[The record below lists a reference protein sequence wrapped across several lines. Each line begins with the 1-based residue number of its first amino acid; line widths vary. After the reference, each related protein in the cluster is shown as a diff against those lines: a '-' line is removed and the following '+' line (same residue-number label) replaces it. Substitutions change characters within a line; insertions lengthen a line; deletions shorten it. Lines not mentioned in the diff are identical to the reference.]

1 MTQDIITGYSEERR
15 SEPRNV
21 LELSSSVEIDLG
33 RPIPIFQFKL
43 RDLSSNGAC
52 VLVKEGSSMLSNIE
66 IGRTL
71 KMKYSSAEAPKSI
84 EFLKAEIKH
93 ITKQDEGRFKGHY
106 LVGLS
111 IVDKQLFISEK
122 SEEVLFNSNKEL
134 FDLTEAKTQQGNVGR
149 RSGGERR
156 QLSNTGYFPERRS
169 GKDRRSGIE
178 RRSGL
183 DRRGGIDRR
192 SERNIS

>member
-1 MTQDIITGYSEERR
+1 MSQDTLTGHKEEKR
-15 SEPRNV
+15 SEPRNM
-21 LELSSSVEIDLG
+21 LDLSCSVEIDLG
-33 RPIPIFQFKL
+33 RPVPIYQFKL

-84 EFLKAEIKH
+84 EFLKADIKH
-93 ITKQDEGRFKGHY
+93 ITKQDEGRYKGHY
-106 LVGLS
+106 LVGLN

-122 SEEVLFNSNKEL
+122 SAEVSLSSNKDL
-134 FDLTEAKTQQGNVGR
+134 FDLTEAKAKQGRAAR
-149 RSGGERR
+149 RSGAERR

-183 DRRGGIDRR
+183 DRRSMIDRR
-192 SERNIS
+192 SGRNI